1 MHLCNCSGKKRNKTS
16 RSYETHSVATLN
28 TLNQDNNATK
38 LNYLVVCITGAVLES
53 KTVVDLE

>member
-1 MHLCNCSGKKRNKTS
+1 MHLCNRSGKKRNKTS
-16 RSYETHSVATLN
+16 RSYEMHAVATFN
-28 TLNQDNNATK
+28 TLNQDNDATE